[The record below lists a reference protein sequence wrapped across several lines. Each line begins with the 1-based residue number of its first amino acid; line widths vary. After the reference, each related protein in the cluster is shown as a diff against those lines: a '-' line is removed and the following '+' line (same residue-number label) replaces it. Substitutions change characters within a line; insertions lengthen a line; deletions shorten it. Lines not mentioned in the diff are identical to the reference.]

1 MLPYRTLGFA
11 LFFVPF
17 LNLWF
22 YDEDRPLPYD
32 THEPENIYSEVKHSS
47 PSLEYNY
54 ILLPLNVRWTQVLI
68 YYIHFQKDMK

>member
-1 MLPYRTLGFA
+1 MLLDRSRGFE

-32 THEPENIYSEVKHSS
+32 THEPENIYSEVKYSS

-54 ILLPLNVRWTQVLI
+54 ILLISKQTQILI